1 MTDANRLSDAIFQ
14 EIGHL
19 KLNYID
25 ESEEELIEE
34 VRKVLEKHMFYLRN
48 QAGKFQCQ

>member
-1 MTDANRLSDAIFQ
+1 MTDANRLSDTILQ

-34 VRKVLEKHMFYLRN
+34 VGRVLENIRFYLRN
-48 QAGKFQCQ
+48 RAGKVQ